1 MSATEGNS
9 PSRNTGDKAPEF
21 PSNSVNNSDS
31 EWESDGEE
39 LIHVELTGIFQDE
52 LKRNPNIQIKFIGI
66 ESEHPIVQL
75 GNQVFEGEHSQ
86 TLGTSVIF
94 KKKTSADPSSANLD
108 PVFQRPIGDSI
119 EYLCRSDSK
128 LLCKRVFLNAKS

>member
-1 MSATEGNS
+1 MSVHGNN
-9 PSRNTGDKAPEF
+9 PSQNTGEKTF
-21 PSNSVNNSDS
+21 TKSSNSVNESDS

-52 LKRNPNIQIKFIGI
+52 LKRNPDIQIKFIGI

-94 KKKTSADPSSANLD
+94 TKKSGTDPTSANLD
-108 PVFQRPIGDSI
+108 PVFQRPIGDSL